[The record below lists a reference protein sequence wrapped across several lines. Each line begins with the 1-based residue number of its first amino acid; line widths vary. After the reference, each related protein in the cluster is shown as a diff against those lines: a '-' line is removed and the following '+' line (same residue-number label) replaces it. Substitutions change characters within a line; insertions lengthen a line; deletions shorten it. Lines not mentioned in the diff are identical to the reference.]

1 MFPRRS
7 RLPGSRLAA
16 FKGRTIAKSAFF
28 IAKAEENGL
37 PNSRFAVIIGKNVD
51 PRSVRRHAIKRR
63 ITSVLVAQDL
73 GAYDIVII
81 VFPAVKSILLKDLG
95 AEFQEF
101 IRNIKK

>member
-1 MFPRRS
+1 MLPRRS

-16 FKGRTIAKSAFF
+16 FKGKTIARSAFF

-63 ITSVLVAQDL
+63 INSMLVAQDF

-81 VFPAVKSILLKDLG
+81 VLPALKSILLKDIP
-95 AEFQEF
+95 AEFQDF
-101 IRNIKK
+101 LRNIKK